1 MTVACASRLSRSS
14 HCGGIGERGGAALK
28 RAFITDGIGYN
39 HNLPQKAP
47 EAFAQA
53 VIDTDAEVQRRKRIP
68 ALGRRTLDSP
78 S

>member
-14 HCGGIGERGGAALK
+14 YCGGIGDRGGAALK
-28 RAFITDGIGYN
+28 RAFITDIGYN

-53 VIDTDAEVQRRKRIP
+53 VIDTDAQVQRHKRIP